1 MINHISI
8 GVRDIARAKRFYDA
22 ALAPLGYSCLSE

>member
-22 ALAPLGYSCLSE
+22 ALSRSATNA